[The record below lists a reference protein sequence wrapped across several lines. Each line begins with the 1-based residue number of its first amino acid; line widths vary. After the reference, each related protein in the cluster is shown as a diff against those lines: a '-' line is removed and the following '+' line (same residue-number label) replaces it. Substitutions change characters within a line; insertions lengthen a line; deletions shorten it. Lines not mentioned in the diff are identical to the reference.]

1 MITNPLSLTTLPS
14 VRFHDLIQA
23 GLSKGTSE
31 EGQVMTFD
39 DEEEEEAVQYE
50 YELDDRGERVVL
62 GQGSFGT
69 VYSAL
74 EKTTLKKMA
83 IKEIVIK
90 NDAEDS
96 G

>member
-1 MITNPLSLTTLPS
+1 MVN
-14 VRFHDLIQA
+14 
-23 GLSKGTSE
+23 
-31 EGQVMTFD
+31 FD
-39 DEEEEEAVQYE
+39 QEEEEEEIQYE
-50 YELDDRGERVVL
+50 YELDSRGERVVL

-83 IKEIVIK
+83 VKEIVMK
-90 NDAEDS
+90 NSLEDS

>member
-1 MITNPLSLTTLPS
+1 M
-14 VRFHDLIQA
+14 
-23 GLSKGTSE
+23 
-31 EGQVMTFD
+31 
-39 DEEEEEAVQYE
+39 
-50 YELDDRGERVVL
+50 VL

-74 EKTTLKKMA
+74 EKSTLKKMA